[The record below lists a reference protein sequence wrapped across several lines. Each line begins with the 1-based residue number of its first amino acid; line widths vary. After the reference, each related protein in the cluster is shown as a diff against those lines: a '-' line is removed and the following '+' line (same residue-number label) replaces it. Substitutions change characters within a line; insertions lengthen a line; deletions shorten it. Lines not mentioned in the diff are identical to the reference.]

1 MSSRAITGFLLVV
14 AVAFPRAAPAQT
26 VPLEPT
32 PARPQVDATDTIAAG
47 PEYKAGGVHRFFFG
61 SSYRSIWTTPFEA
74 PVLDLATY
82 AGGLTPVARTGG
94 QQTRGLRFRS
104 PDGHEFFFR
113 SLDKDPSSVL
123 PPDLY
128 QTVAGDVVRDQT
140 KSALPTAPLVVARLL
155 AAAGIPHDDP
165 TIVVLPDDSLL
176 GEFRPAFRGL
186 VGTLEERVG
195 GKGPAGHWHGAVEV
209 IDSDSLVAR
218 TTRSTA
224 DRVDARAFLK
234 ARLFDVMIGDW
245 DRHRDQWRWVRFDDR
260 EPRAWQPVPLDRDQA
275 FAKYDGLL
283 LDLGRQAGFPQLTN
297 YGPGYPGMVGATW
310 NGRELDRRFLVGL
323 EQPVWDSVAR
333 ALGAALSDSLIAE
346 AVRALPREHY
356 ALVGRTL
363 ERWIVARRDA
373 LPVAAERYYR
383 LLAAE
388 VDVHATNGSDRA
400 SVSRLPDGAVQLSL
414 TADGDSAPYLARS
427 FHWGE
432 TRDLR
437 IFLEGGDD
445 TATVRGSAGGI
456 TVRVLGGEGNDQL
469 VDSARGGSLDFYD
482 DSAGPARTAG
492 WRAEVDRRPWV
503 LPPRR
508 RPAELPPRDWGTRE
522 QYIIWGSA
530 GPDMGLFL
538 GGGYAFS
545 RYGFRKL
552 PFAYRHRIRAGFASG
567 PGTFRVDYLGEF
579 HRENSGVA
587 AQLDLR
593 ASGIEVLRFH
603 GFGNDTR
610 APGGDQFYRVTQQQY
625 RVAPTLIVPLAPRL
639 RFRIGPELTY
649 VSTDRRPGRFLA
661 TINPYGAGQ
670 FGELGARASV
680 AFDSRDHSLAPTRGV
695 TLELGGAVH
704 PAVWDV
710 RETFGEAWGIATAAL
725 TAHLPLEPT
734 LALRAGGRKLW
745 GEYPFF
751 EAAFIGDRST
761 VRLGSE
767 QRYAGDA
774 SAYGTAELRL
784 SLTRMT
790 LVVPADVGIFG
801 LADAGRVF
809 LEGESSDTWHS
820 AFGGGIWLGFLG
832 RANTVSAAM
841 ATSKERTRLYLQAG
855 FGF

>member
-1 MSSRAITGFLLVV
+1 MNPKRGTILVV
-14 AVAFPRAAPAQT
+14 ALLALAC
-26 VPLEPT
+26 LEPT
-32 PARPQVDATDTIAAG
+32 PAGAQFGATDTVAAG
-47 PEYKAGGVHRFFFG
+47 PEYQAGGLHRLFFG

-82 AGGLTPVARTGG
+82 AGGLTPVARSGG
-94 QQTRGLRFRS
+94 QQTRGLRLRS

-113 SLDKDPSSVL
+113 SLDKDPSTVL

-128 QTVAGDVVRDQT
+128 ETVAGDVLRDQT

-155 AAAGIPHDDP
+155 TAAGIPHDDL

-195 GKGPAGHWHGAVEV
+195 GKGPAAHWHGAVEV
-209 IDSDSLVAR
+209 IDSDSLEAR

-275 FAKYDGLL
+275 FAKFDGPLL
-283 LDLGRQAGFPQLTN
+283 ALGRQSGFPQLTN

-310 NGRELDRRFLVGL
+310 NGRDLDRRFLVGL
-323 EQPVWDSVAR
+323 EQPVWDSMAR
-333 ALGAALSDSLIAE
+333 ALAAELTDSVIAE

-356 ALVGRTL
+356 ALVGPTL

-373 LPVAAERYYR
+373 LPVAAGRFYR

-400 SVSRLPDGAVQLSL
+400 SVSRLTDGAVQLSL
-414 TADGDSAPYLARS
+414 TADGDSAAYFERR
-427 FHWGE
+427 FNRGE

-437 IFLEGGDD
+437 IFLEGGADS
-445 TATVRGSAGGI
+445 ATVRGSGGGI
-456 TVRVLGGEGNDQL
+456 AIRVLGGEGNDQL
-469 VDSARGGSLDFYD
+469 VDSARGGPLYFYD
-482 DSAGPARTAG
+482 DSAGAATTAG
-492 WRAEVDRRPWV
+492 WGADVDRRPWV

-508 RPAELPPRDWGTRE
+508 RPTELPPRDWGTRE
-522 QYIIWGSA
+522 QYLIWGSA

-552 PFAYRHRIRAGFASG
+552 PFAYRDRIRAGFATG
-567 PGTFRVDYLGEF
+567 AGAFRVDYLGEF

-610 APGGDQFYRVTQQQY
+610 APGSDQFYRVTQQQY
-625 RVAPTLIVPLAPRL
+625 RVAPTLMVPLAPRL

-661 TINPYGAGQ
+661 TINPYGVGQ

-680 AFDSRDHSLAPTRGV
+680 AFDSRDHALAPTRGV

-745 GEYPFF
+745 GAYPFF
-751 EAAFIGDRST
+751 EAAFIGDRNT

-790 LVVPADVGIFG
+790 LVVPTDVGIFG

>member
-1 MSSRAITGFLLVV
+1 MTTLPSVRPAILVLALLALVC
-14 AVAFPRAAPAQT
+14 
-26 VPLEPT
+26 LGPT
-32 PARPQVDATDTIAAG
+32 PAGAQSGATDTIAAG
-47 PEYKAGGVHRFFFG
+47 PEYQAGGLHRLFFG
-61 SSYRSIWTTPFEA
+61 SSYRAIWTTPFEA

-82 AGGLTPVARTGG
+82 AGGLTPVARSGG
-94 QQTRGLRFRS
+94 QQTRGLRLRS

-113 SLDKDPSSVL
+113 SLDKDPSTVL

-128 QTVAGDVVRDQT
+128 ETVAGDVLRDQT

-155 AAAGIPHDDP
+155 TAAGIPHDDL

-176 GEFRPAFRGL
+176 GEFRLAFRGL

-195 GKGPAGHWHGAVEV
+195 GKGPAAHWHGAVEV
-209 IDSDSLVAR
+209 IDSDSLEAR

-275 FAKYDGLL
+275 FAKFDGPLL
-283 LDLGRQAGFPQLTN
+283 ALGRQSGFPQLTN

-310 NGRELDRRFLVGL
+310 NGRDLDRRFLVGL
-323 EQPVWDSVAR
+323 EQPVWDSMAR
-333 ALGAALSDSLIAE
+333 ALAAELTDSVIAE

-356 ALVGRTL
+356 ALVGPTL

-373 LPVAAERYYR
+373 LPVAAGRFYR

-400 SVSRLPDGAVQLSL
+400 SVSRLTDGAVQLSL
-414 TADGDSAPYLARS
+414 TADGDSAAYFERR
-427 FHWGE
+427 FNRGE

-437 IFLEGGDD
+437 IFLEGGADS
-445 TATVRGSAGGI
+445 ATVRGSGGGI
-456 TVRVLGGEGNDQL
+456 TIRVLGGEGNDQL
-469 VDSARGGSLDFYD
+469 VDSARGGPLYFYD
-482 DSAGPARTAG
+482 DSAGAATTAG
-492 WRAEVDRRPWV
+492 WGADVDRRPWV

-508 RPAELPPRDWGTRE
+508 RPTELPPRDWGTRE
-522 QYIIWGSA
+522 QYLIWGSA

-552 PFAYRHRIRAGFASG
+552 PFAYRHRIRAGFATG
-567 PGTFRVDYLGEF
+567 AGAFRVDYLGEY
-579 HRENSGVA
+579 HRENSGVT

-593 ASGIEVLRFH
+593 ASGIEVIRFH
-603 GFGNDTR
+603 GFGNDTK
-610 APGGDQFYRVTQQQY
+610 APRSDEFYRVTQNQY
-625 RVAPTLIVPLAPRL
+625 RVAPSLMVPLTPRL
-639 RFRIGPELTY
+639 RFTIGPELTY

-661 TINPYGAGQ
+661 TINPYGVGD

-680 AFDSRDHSLAPTRGV
+680 AFDSRDHSLGPTRGV
-695 TLELGGAVH
+695 SLELGGAVH
-704 PAVWDV
+704 PDLWDV
-710 RETFGEAWGIATAAL
+710 RKPFGEAWGIATAAL

-751 EAAFIGDRST
+751 EAAFIGDRNT

-809 LEGESSDTWHS
+809 LDGESSDTWHS
-820 AFGGGIWLGFLG
+820 AFGGGIWVGFLS
-832 RANTVSAAM
+832 RANTLSAAI
-841 ATSKERTRLYLQAG
+841 AKGKERTRLYLQAG

>member
-1 MSSRAITGFLLVV
+1 VNPKRGTILVV
-14 AVAFPRAAPAQT
+14 ALLALAC
-26 VPLEPT
+26 LEPT
-32 PARPQVDATDTIAAG
+32 PAGAQFGATDTVAAG
-47 PEYKAGGVHRFFFG
+47 PEYQAGGVHRFFFG

-82 AGGLTPVARTGG
+82 AGGLTPVARSGG
-94 QQTRGLRFRS
+94 QQTRGLRLRS

-113 SLDKDPSSVL
+113 SLDKDPSTVL

-128 QTVAGDVVRDQT
+128 ETVAGDVLRDQT

-155 AAAGIPHDDP
+155 TAAGIPHDDL

-195 GKGPAGHWHGAVEV
+195 GKGPAAHWHGAVEV
-209 IDSDSLVAR
+209 IDSDSLEAR

-275 FAKYDGLL
+275 FAKFDGPLL
-283 LDLGRQAGFPQLTN
+283 ALGRQSGFPQLTN

-310 NGRELDRRFLVGL
+310 NGRDLDRRFLVGL
-323 EQPVWDSVAR
+323 EQPVWDSMAR
-333 ALGAALSDSLIAE
+333 ALAAELTDSVIAE

-356 ALVGRTL
+356 ALVGPTL

-373 LPVAAERYYR
+373 LPVAAGRFYR

-400 SVSRLPDGAVQLSL
+400 SVSRLTDGAVQLSL
-414 TADGDSAPYLARS
+414 TADGDSAAYFERR
-427 FHWGE
+427 FNRGE

-437 IFLEGGDD
+437 IFLEGGADS
-445 TATVRGSAGGI
+445 ATVRGSGGGI
-456 TVRVLGGEGNDQL
+456 TIRVLGGEGNDQL
-469 VDSARGGSLDFYD
+469 VDSARGGPLYFYD
-482 DSAGPARTAG
+482 DSAGAATTAG
-492 WRAEVDRRPWV
+492 WGADVDRRPWV

-508 RPAELPPRDWGTRE
+508 RPTELPPRDWGTRE
-522 QYIIWGSA
+522 QYLIWGSA

-552 PFAYRHRIRAGFASG
+552 PFAYRDRIRAGFATG
-567 PGTFRVDYLGEF
+567 AGAFRVDYLGEF

-610 APGGDQFYRVTQQQY
+610 APGSDQFYRVTQQQY
-625 RVAPTLIVPLAPRL
+625 RVAPTLMVPLAPRL

-661 TINPYGAGQ
+661 TINPYGVGQ

-680 AFDSRDHSLAPTRGV
+680 AFDSRDHALAPTRGV

-745 GEYPFF
+745 GAYPFF
-751 EAAFIGDRST
+751 EAAFIGDRNT

-790 LVVPADVGIFG
+790 LVVPTDVGIFG